1 VKLTANHRFSA
12 PVAAVCAGMGDPEFY
27 AELRLPDVEPPA
39 VVVRTADGDRVDM
52 HVRFTYTGKLDP
64 IARRIVG
71 HEHIAWVQRLQ
82 IDPSTASAALTV
94 DPDVG
99 VVPVSC
105 SGRFVLHD
113 VEGGRCLRTLDA
125 ELRIKVPIIG
135 SRAERS
141 LAPGILRRLDLEAR
155 ALDRYLTA

>member
-1 VKLTANHRFSA
+1 VRLTASHHFGA
-12 PVAAVCAGMGDPEFY
+12 PPPAVCAGMGDPEFY
-27 AELRLPDVEPPA
+27 AGLRLPDVEPPE
-39 VVVRTADGDRVDM
+39 VVVRTVDGRRVDL

-71 HEHIAWVQRLQ
+71 HEHVVWMQRLR

-99 VVPVSC
+99 VVPVTC
-105 SGRFVLHD
+105 TGTFTLHD
-113 VEGGRCLRTLDA
+113 VDGGRTLRTLDA

-135 SRAERS
+135 SRAEKS

-155 ALDRYLTA
+155 ALDHYLTA